1 MRCTGM
7 AGMTDH
13 GAGPGDVL
21 GSDAPGPTA
30 DWPDG
35 LADDGLDTDAIG
47 EESETSGATTSGS
60 APTSTLRCTADSPS
74 TAGCSRLD
82 RIAGSPEEPSPAG
95 PLPTA
100 GGVTGGLGEAITI
113 GEEPETSGATSAGSL
128 SLPLSI

>member
-30 DWPDG
+30 DWTDG
-35 LADDGLDTDAIG
+35 LAGDGLDTDAIG

-60 APTSTLRCTADSPS
+60 ALPSTSRCIVDGPPSGVGACVGEVGSAVCPGCVPGATAATSPDGTST
-74 TAGCSRLD
+74 G
-82 RIAGSPEEPSPAG
+82 
-95 PLPTA
+95 
-100 GGVTGGLGEAITI
+100 
-113 GEEPETSGATSAGSL
+113 
-128 SLPLSI
+128 